1 MTTPSIRR
9 EATDPSGTTEFPDT
23 TYYGVNLEAPPADAN
38 DAPTVKVA
46 YHTHDGE
53 GGHAGQAHGHLSD
66 EMPVPLGI
74 VFAIYSR
81 SPAVPAVEADPD
93 ATPPVE
99 AADAVPAKVMYR
111 VGCPR
116 MYYWRRTQFGT
127 DAAPALLNPVSFIPS
142 VYLYTDRPFTLQ
154 RTERPSTTIW
164 REMLIEVDESV
175 TPHLYWG
182 AERYFPYH
190 DNHTLV
196 GLRLVP
202 QVPPAEDG

>member
-1 MTTPSIRR
+1 MTTPTIRR
-9 EATDPSGTTEFPDT
+9 EATDPSGTTEFRDT
-23 TYYGVNLEAPPADAN
+23 THYGVNLAAPPADDD
-38 DAPTVKVA
+38 DAPAVKVA

-53 GGHAGQAHGHLSD
+53 GGHAGQAHVHLSD
-66 EMPVPLGI
+66 EIPQPLGI
-74 VFAIYSR
+74 VFEIYSR

-111 VGCPR
+111 VGHPR
-116 MYYWRRTQFGT
+116 MYHWRRIPFGN
-127 DAAPALLNPVSFIPS
+127 DVAPVRVNPLSFIPLI
-142 VYLYTDRPFTLQ
+142 YLYSDQPFTYQ
-154 RTERPSTTIW
+154 RSERSTTSTW
-164 REMLIEVDESV
+164 FEMLVEVDESV

-182 AERYFPYH
+182 AERNFRSA

-196 GLRLVP
+196 ALRLVP